1 MLSEREIM
9 IAWLEAME
17 EIDELEV
24 EFWEILRGNDAKNE
38 TKNETNA
45 PANDT
50 SARGT
55 RTTVA
60 PGDYS

>member
-24 EFWEILRGNDAKNE
+24 EFWEILRGLSRLRVLDLNHF
-38 TKNETNA
+38 
-45 PANDT
+45 
-50 SARGT
+50 
-55 RTTVA
+55 
-60 PGDYS
+60 